1 MAAYRGGAGIKVID
15 ISMDIHKTMPV
26 YKNKPERQP
35 VLNFVQDFSNANSCE
50 SELVIG
56 MHTGTHVDAPLHMLP
71 GGSTVDQINLDKVV
85 TKCRVLDFTG
95 LQHQI
100 TTHDLQTKKIEPGIF
115 ILLKT
120 RNSYE
125 HSFDFNFVYL
135 EQSGALHLKEAGI
148 SGVGID
154 ALGIE
159 RNQPGHPTHKILFE
173 AGIIII
179 EGLRLAEVEAGD
191 YLLCAAP
198 LKVVGAESAPVRA
211 FLIHWGQA

>member
-1 MAAYRGGAGIKVID
+1 MKVID
-15 ISMDIHKTMPV
+15 ISMSIHQAMPV
-26 YKNKPERQP
+26 YKNKPEKKP
-35 VLNFVQDFSNANSCE
+35 ALKFIQDFSNSNNCE
-50 SELVIG
+50 SEITLG

-71 GGSTVDQINLDKVV
+71 GGSTVDQINLAKVV

-95 LQHQI
+95 LPEKI
-100 TTHDLQTKKIEPGIF
+100 TAQDLAAKEIEPDVF

-120 RNSYE
+120 SNSYQQG
-125 HSFDFNFVYL
+125 FDFNFVFL
-135 EQSGALHLKEAGI
+135 EQSGATYLKQAGV

-159 RNQPGHPTHKILFE
+159 REQPGHPTHKTLFK

-179 EGLRLAEVEAGD
+179 EGLRLAEVAEGD

-198 LKVVGAESAPVRA
+198 LKVVGAESAPARA
-211 FLIHWGQA
+211 LLIRF